1 MKQAS
6 LQQVN
11 SLFFQHLRQQAGQR
25 AAAQAATAKGLP
37 PVETHESLPS
47 QPKPDP
53 VTNGG
58 GRDDSAG
65 DTGSPQGS
73 SDDLGN
79 NPGAQSLSGGAD
91 HGAGNDT
98 QTSQNQ
104 PSEEDQLRA
113 AYQEKFGRPAHPAT
127 KLETLREKLAEA

>member
-6 LQQVN
+6 LQKVN

-25 AAAQAATAKGLP
+25 AAAQAAAVKGLP
-37 PVETHESLPS
+37 PMQTHESPPPTS
-47 QPKPDP
+47 KPDP
-53 VTNGG
+53 GTDDG

-65 DTGSPQGS
+65 GAENPQGGQ
-73 SDDLGN
+73 DDVANDAGDQSQN
-79 NPGAQSLSGGAD
+79 AGTEGAEGGD
-91 HGAGNDT
+91 Q